1 MIQAVDRLMSLI
13 PGASLPS
20 RPLHRRSLLTIGG
33 LAGLGLTLPQFL
45 RAAHAAHSTRGF
57 GRARRCILLFLT
69 GGPPQHDTW
78 DPKPEAPDNVR
89 GETTVIDTAVP
100 GIRFGQ
106 LFPLLARCADRLCL
120 LRSVSHTDTVHTSAG
135 YTMLTG
141 VPHPAPNNPM
151 GAKTV
156 GPAPE
161 DHPHVGSILASVR
174 QSPPGV
180 PVFVS
185 LPEVI
190 KDAAINEFPGQN
202 AGFMGRRFDPL
213 RIDRDSETNSL
224 KLPDIVLPSDVNGS
238 RHAARC
244 ALLSQ
249 LDRPLSDWERTAA
262 ARQLTVYQQSAFA
275 LLSSRAVHDALDVA
289 AEPPAVHAAYGPHL
303 FGQGCLLARRLVE
316 AGVALVTVYWHYE
329 GPDDSPVWDTHWN
342 NFPHLRNRLAPPCD
356 QAVSALVDDLHQ
368 RGLMDDTLLVCLGE
382 FGRTPRINDMGGR
395 DHWPHVQTVL
405 LAGAGVPAG
414 TVYGASDREGAYPV
428 DAPVSPADLAATLLH
443 LLGVP
448 EDLELTGFGG
458 RPLRAC
464 TGSPIPAV
472 IG

>member
-1 MIQAVDRLMSLI
+1 
-13 PGASLPS
+13 
-20 RPLHRRSLLTIGG
+20 LLTVGG
-33 LAGLGLTLPQFL
+33 LAGIGLTLPRLL
-45 RAAHAAHSTRGF
+45 RAADAAESTPSF

-78 DPKPEAPDNVR
+78 DPKPEAPDKIR
-89 GETTVIDTAVP
+89 GETTAINTTVP
-100 GIRFGQ
+100 GVRFGY
-106 LFPLLARCADRLCL
+106 LFPRLAGRADRLCL
-120 LRSVSHTDTVHTSAG
+120 LRSVTHTDTVHTSAG
-135 YTMLTG
+135 YTLLTG

-190 KDAAINEFPGQN
+190 KDAAINEFPGQT

-213 RIDRDSETNSL
+213 RIDRDLQTGSL
-224 KLPDIVLPSDVNGS
+224 KLPDVVLPGDVNVS
-238 RHAARC
+238 RHAARR
-244 ALLSQ
+244 ALLTR
-249 LDRPLSDWERTAA
+249 LDGSLRDFERTAA
-262 ARQLTVYQQSAFA
+262 ARHLDVFQQSAFA

-289 AEPPAVHAAYGPHL
+289 AEPQAAHEAYGPHM

-342 NFPHLRNRLAPPCD
+342 NFPHMRERLAPPCD

-382 FGRTPRINDMGGR
+382 FGRSPRINDMAGR

-414 TVYGASDREGAYPV
+414 TVYGASDREGAYPA
-428 DAPVSPADLAATLLH
+428 DSPVAPADLTATLLH

-448 EDLELTGFGG
+448 EDLELTGLGG

-464 TGSPIPAV
+464 TGSPISAV